1 MALVFNFHTQII
13 FVTSPQTS
21 VVIQDLLNA
30 IRTEE
35 FAHRGLAYAKIAD
48 ASGKESLGGGV
59 LTGIT
64 VNLYPDWQIKFWE
77 GNYQAEIK
85 GGNIVGGLGGNP
97 IAYTPGVQVKL
108 VQSAASTIVT
118 SGGSALTTEEH
129 DRLMTGLDVTIPAAV
144 WEEVML
150 SHNVSGTAGRMLQVI
165 RNKAGLASIKK

>member
-85 GGNIVGGLGGNP
+85 GGNIVGGPGGNP